1 LTLSGEGGAIMPLH
15 VDVVKVDWGKG
26 TQTRVA
32 QVYAADDN
40 IKVDSSYDGSY
51 DDVIRRPYTD
61 RESGKRLE
69 PSTDPER
76 FVEQLHT
83 VMSGSYLAAT
93 ELHNDD
99 TCLFREEETLALE
112 SA

>member
-1 LTLSGEGGAIMPLH
+1 MPKH

-32 QVYAADDN
+32 QVYATLDD
-40 IKVDSSYDGSY
+40 IKIDGGY

-61 RESGKRLE
+61 RESGKSLE
-69 PSTDPER
+69 PTTDPGR

-93 ELHNDD
+93 KLHDD
-99 TCLFREEETLALE
+99 DACPFREEETLDLE
-112 SA
+112 SIDTG

>member
-1 LTLSGEGGAIMPLH
+1 MPQH

-32 QVYAADDN
+32 KVYATEDD
-40 IKVDSSYDGSY
+40 IKVDGGY

-61 RESGKRLE
+61 RETGKRLD
-69 PSTDPER
+69 PTVDPER

-93 ELHNDD
+93 ELHDD
-99 TCLFREEETLALE
+99 DMCLFREEETLALE

>member
-1 LTLSGEGGAIMPLH
+1 MPLH

-32 QVYAADDN
+32 QVYAADDD
-40 IKVDSSYDGSY
+40 IKVDGGY

-61 RESGKRLE
+61 RESGKLLE
-69 PSTDPER
+69 PSADPER
-76 FVEQLHT
+76 FVQQLHT

-93 ELHNDD
+93 ELHDDD

>member
-1 LTLSGEGGAIMPLH
+1 MPRH

-32 QVYAADDN
+32 HVQAASDD
-40 IKVDSSYDGSY
+40 IKIDGGY

-61 RESGKRLE
+61 RESGKLLE
-69 PSTDPER
+69 PSADPER
-76 FVEQLHT
+76 FVQQLHT

-93 ELHNDD
+93 ELHDD
-99 TCLFREEETLALE
+99 DACPFLEDETLALE
-112 SA
+112 PAETAEHCGIAPGSA

>member
-1 LTLSGEGGAIMPLH
+1 MPLH

-32 QVYAADDN
+32 QVYATDDD
-40 IKVDSSYDGSY
+40 IKVDGGYDE
-51 DDVIRRPYTD
+51 VIRRPYTD
-61 RESGKRLE
+61 RDSGKRLD

-76 FVEQLHT
+76 FVQQLHT

-93 ELHNDD
+93 ELHDD
-99 TCLFREEETLALE
+99 NTCRFREEETLALE

>member
-1 LTLSGEGGAIMPLH
+1 MPLH
-15 VDVVKVDWGKG
+15 VDAVKVDWGKG

-32 QVYAADDN
+32 QVYATSDD
-40 IKVDSSYDGSY
+40 IKVDGGY

-69 PSTDPER
+69 PNTDPER

-83 VMSGSYLAAT
+83 VMSGSYLIAT
-93 ELHNDD
+93 ELHDDD
-99 TCLFREEETLALE
+99 TCIFREEDTLALE
-112 SA
+112 SAETG

>member
-1 LTLSGEGGAIMPLH
+1 MPQH

-32 QVYAADDN
+32 QVYAADDD
-40 IKVDSSYDGSY
+40 IKIDGDY

-61 RESGKRLE
+61 RESGKQLE

-76 FVEQLHT
+76 FVHQLHT

-93 ELHNDD
+93 ELHDDD

>member
-1 LTLSGEGGAIMPLH
+1 MPPH

-32 QVYAADDN
+32 QVYAASDD
-40 IKVDSSYDGSY
+40 IKIDGSY

-69 PSTDPER
+69 PSADPER
-76 FVEQLHT
+76 FVEQLHS

-93 ELHNDD
+93 ELHDD
-99 TCLFREEETLALE
+99 NNCPFREEGTLALE
-112 SA
+112 STETA

>member
-1 LTLSGEGGAIMPLH
+1 MPLH

-32 QVYAADDN
+32 QVYATDDD
-40 IKVDSSYDGSY
+40 IKVDGGYDE
-51 DDVIRRPYTD
+51 VIRRPYTD
-61 RESGKRLE
+61 RETGRQLQ
-69 PSTDPER
+69 PDRDPKR

-93 ELHNDD
+93 ELHDD
-99 TCLFREEETLALE
+99 DHCRFRQEETLALE

>member
-1 LTLSGEGGAIMPLH
+1 MPPH

-26 TQTRVA
+26 IQTRVA
-32 QVYAADDN
+32 QVYVALDD
-40 IKVDSSYDGSY
+40 IKIDGGY

-61 RESGKRLE
+61 RESGKLLE

-76 FVEQLHT
+76 FVKQLHT

-93 ELHNDD
+93 ELHNDEACPFHD
-99 TCLFREEETLALE
+99 EDTLALE
-112 SA
+112 SLEMG

>member
-1 LTLSGEGGAIMPLH
+1 MPLH

-32 QVYAADDN
+32 QVYATSDD
-40 IKVDSSYDGSY
+40 IKVDGGY

-69 PSTDPER
+69 PNTDPER

-83 VMSGSYLAAT
+83 VMSGSYLVAT
-93 ELHNDD
+93 ELHDD
-99 TCLFREEETLALE
+99 DACLFREEETLALE
-112 SA
+112 SAETS